1 MWVIHAGAIYANG
14 GLIVDSVFTNNYA
27 GSSTGGGAFDCR
39 LYRCVIGNNYATR
52 SRTERTQEGTST
64 YYEDCEMIGGSPF
77 GVCFNNCGFNRCHL
91 HDYSMTNATYGT
103 GYGYFISGKIAITN
117 CLFRNIYTSRFTSNY
132 AWNFDN
138 AMVNSTLVDCT
149 YDWLTTDC
157 SGEGTLSMTFVNNLF
172 QGIKTRTWAHDDDVG
187 QVFNGMVFKNNFIST
202 SLKITGE
209 GNLNC
214 KTDPQLKAKLMGDR
228 DPERPYG
235 PRHNSVL
242 VGAGVVKDWM
252 SEATD
257 FDGHPRLSGG
267 KVAIG
272 AFESVEPILGALL
285 ILR

>member
-1 MWVIHAGAIYANG
+1 MRWRNSTAEFTSRQPLTIATLAAKANG
-14 GLIVDSVFTNNYA
+14 W
-27 GSSTGGGAFDCR
+27 R
-39 LYRCVIGNNYATR
+39 
-52 SRTERTQEGTST
+52 E
-64 YYEDCEMIGGSPF
+64 
-77 GVCFNNCGFNRCHL
+77 
-91 HDYSMTNATYGT
+91 
-103 GYGYFISGKIAITN
+103 
-117 CLFRNIYTSRFTSNY
+117 
-132 AWNFDN
+132 
-138 AMVNSTLVDCT
+138 
-149 YDWLTTDC
+149 
-157 SGEGTLSMTFVNNLF
+157 
-172 QGIKTRTWAHDDDVG
+172 
-187 QVFNGMVFKNNFIST
+187 NNFIST